1 MRRAGEVA
9 DLRGAHLGDA
19 VAVQVDAV
27 AFRQQQVA
35 RAFLAQRLDPDRLGQ
50 AHVALQRLQ
59 VVGAQAGEEAAG
71 VQLRA
76 VFAGAVE
83 HMGEAQL
90 VFQADAAHPAVFQL
104 GGAEGVGQRPG
115 LLRAAFGG
123 DREARVGGLE
133 VALEILVGSA
143 GHQLP
148 LGQARRAGG

>member
-59 VVGAQAGEEAAG
+59 SSRPGGRGSRG

-115 LLRAAFGG
+115 LLRAAF
-123 DREARVGGLE
+123 A
-133 VALEILVGSA
+133 AT
-143 GHQLP
+143 
-148 LGQARRAGG
+148 ARRA